1 MGEGAPLV
9 LSAMI
14 EVNSG
19 LSHQGRLGILPVE
32 FEHSAA
38 SARPAASP
46 MGQTHAPRPLE
57 KGHAHGYPSQKI
69 ATSLLNVDMGRLLEF
84 PFIEWNVDGFTT
96 KGSHNQ
102 GQMTTY
108 YSFKT
113 TTYRN
118 SKTKDKQGSKHRT
131 CLEESVISPHHC
143 VGFLFFPVSSFR
155 LQATWAKYI
164 AARDVSSICLG
175 GSKLSLAPLLWFVT
189 TLGWFTFSGSQ
200 LWTHK
205 KDS

>member
-38 SARPAASP
+38 AARPAASP

-57 KGHAHGYPSQKI
+57 KVHAHGYPSQKI
-69 ATSLLNVDMGRLLEF
+69 ATSLLNMDMGWLLEF
-84 PFIEWNVDGFTT
+84 LFVEWNVDGFTN

-102 GQMTTY
+102 GQITTY

-118 SKTKDKQGSKHRT
+118 SKAKDQLNMLRRKFH
-131 CLEESVISPHHC
+131 ISTPLC
-143 VGFLFFPVSSFR
+143 GVLVFPVSSFR

-175 GSKLSLAPLLWFVT
+175 GSKLSLAPLLWFIT
-189 TLGWFTFSGSQ
+189 TLGCFTFSGSQ
-200 LWTHK
+200 LWAHK